1 MCQNV
6 SNCKRLPLFQSGK
19 PPSTE
24 IRYGKYPLEMRSKS
38 NPLSKKVL
46 VVQAFAY
53 GKYLGNLTA
62 DFDDN
67 GDLTSWSGNPKLL
80 DNSVA
85 QDPTV
90 LGQVQQWKAEVTKV
104 SEVRS
109 DDILNY
115 FLVIF
120 ASLDRPISQNDTTLY
135 HWRQWLNL
143 RQLRIEKVHFCNFY
157 YLFNHWF
164 NTYDIRRSVDNKV
177 ILFCSVLF
185 CSQTRLR
192 NLKLIY
198 RCLTR

>member
-1 MCQNV
+1 M
-6 SNCKRLPLFQSGK
+6 
-19 PPSTE
+19 
-24 IRYGKYPLEMRSKS
+24 
-38 NPLSKKVL
+38 
-46 VVQAFAY
+46 VQAFAY

-80 DNSVA
+80 DYSVA

-115 FLVIF
+115 FPVIF

-135 HWRQWLNL
+135 HWRQ
-143 RQLRIEKVHFCNFY
+143 
-157 YLFNHWF
+157 
-164 NTYDIRRSVDNKV
+164 
-177 ILFCSVLF
+177 
-185 CSQTRLR
+185 
-192 NLKLIY
+192 
-198 RCLTR
+198 

>member
-1 MCQNV
+1 M
-6 SNCKRLPLFQSGK
+6 
-19 PPSTE
+19 
-24 IRYGKYPLEMRSKS
+24 
-38 NPLSKKVL
+38 
-46 VVQAFAY
+46 VQAFAY

-85 QDPTV
+85 QDQTV

-120 ASLDRPISQNDTTLY
+120 ASLDRPISQNDTTSY
-135 HWRQWLNL
+135 HWRQ
-143 RQLRIEKVHFCNFY
+143 
-157 YLFNHWF
+157 
-164 NTYDIRRSVDNKV
+164 
-177 ILFCSVLF
+177 
-185 CSQTRLR
+185 
-192 NLKLIY
+192 
-198 RCLTR
+198 